1 MPNARPA
8 NPWRA
13 VLTCSLLAL
22 ALLGV
27 LVAQTRAGRGLSDRL
42 GLSSPATSITELYF
56 APPTRPAPAASAT
69 AAGGSLVSTAFVI
82 SNRGRSDRTYDW
94 RIATRPGETIS
105 GSTPVPSG
113 QEVRVSRLIWV
124 RCAASGNPASARA
137 SRRFLLR
144 VRLAG
149 TGEAITYHG
158 SCRV

>member
-27 LVAQTRAGRGLSDRL
+27 LVAQTRAGRGLTDRL
-42 GLSSPATSITELYF
+42 GLSSPATSITELYV

-82 SNRGRSDRTYDW
+82 SNRGRSDRTCDW
-94 RIATRPGETIS
+94 RIATRPGEPIS
-105 GSTPVPSG
+105 GSTPQPSG
-113 QEVRVSRLIWV
+113 QEVRLRRVHRSRS
-124 RCAASGNPASARA
+124 AAK
-137 SRRFLLR
+137 
-144 VRLAG
+144 
-149 TGEAITYHG
+149 G
-158 SCRV
+158 SDE